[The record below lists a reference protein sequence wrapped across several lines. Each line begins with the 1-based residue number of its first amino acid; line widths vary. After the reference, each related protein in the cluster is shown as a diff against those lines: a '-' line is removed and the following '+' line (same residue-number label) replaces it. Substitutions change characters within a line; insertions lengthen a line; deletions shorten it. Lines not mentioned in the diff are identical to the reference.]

1 MSPRAKRIV
10 RVVLGVVLALV
21 LGVAALG
28 YATFGGQTAITDGQH
43 LGDAIE
49 IVADG
54 FVAVGVI
61 DEGEGHV
68 ALIDCGNDP
77 HAVAVLAALRRRGLG
92 ADAVTDVL
100 VTHGHPDHVGGCV
113 AFPHAHVHV
122 LEADV
127 ALAEGREAAHSPIGR
142 TMGAQAT
149 GVHVTDP
156 AHDGDVI
163 TLGAR
168 EARVYAIPGHTAGSA
183 AYLVGDVLFL
193 GDAAGVTTDGHLRVA
208 PWIFSDDTAR
218 DRASLRAL
226 GERLGGEGRTVGTL
240 VPAHTGVLSRDPI
253 GALSSLR

>member
-1 MSPRAKRIV
+1 
-10 RVVLGVVLALV
+10 
-21 LGVAALG
+21 
-28 YATFGGQTAITDGQH
+28 
-43 LGDAIE
+43 
-49 IVADG
+49 VADG

-61 DEGEGHV
+61 DEGDGHV

-77 HAVAVLAALRRRGLG
+77 AAAAVLAALARRHLG

-100 VTHGHPDHVGGCV
+100 VTHGHPDHVGGCG
-113 AFPHAHVHV
+113 AFPHARIHV

-127 ALAEGREAAHSPIGR
+127 ALAEGREAAHSPIGSM
-142 TMGAQAT
+142 MGAQPT

-183 AYLVGDVLFL
+183 AFLVGDVLFV
-193 GDAAGVTTDGHLRVA
+193 GDSLGVTTDGHLRVA

-218 DRASLRAL
+218 DRASMRAL
-226 GERLGGEGRTVGTL
+226 GERLAAEGRAVGTL
-240 VPAHTGVLSRDPI
+240 VPAHTGVLTADPL